1 MPGDALMM
9 HLYLVQHG
17 EAQAEA
23 VDASRPLTS
32 AGREDIARLAL
43 VLAHAG
49 VRVHRVLNS
58 GKLRARASAEALAT
72 AIAPNVPIQDRDKLS
87 PKDSTEWLADETVLW
102 QEDTLIVG
110 HQPFM
115 SRLVSRLVL
124 GKEQPLIADFTP
136 GTAVCLVRRPLTGAW
151 FIAWMVAP
159 ALLRR

>member
-1 MPGDALMM
+1 M

-17 EAQAEA
+17 EAVAET
-23 VDASRPLTS
+23 VDPARPLTPT
-32 AGREDIARLAL
+32 GRDDIERLAF

-49 VRVHRVLNS
+49 VRVQRVLNS
-58 GKLRARASAEALAT
+58 GKLRARASAEILAR
-72 AIAPNVPIQDRDKLS
+72 AVGSNVPIQDRDKLL
-87 PKDSTEWLADETVLW
+87 PKDSTEWLAEECALW
-102 QEDTLIVG
+102 QEHTLIVG

-124 GKEQPLIADFTP
+124 GKEQPLVADFTP

-151 FIAWMVAP
+151 FMAWMVAP